1 MTCTSYRI
9 LSIVLLALL
18 PVTQA
23 VAEQFKRL
31 GGYEGHYSLVPTTF
45 LTPEVAASYGIT
57 RARDRAL
64 LNVSIIQPGTGPVRA
79 EVSGSVKDL
88 LGSVRELQFE
98 EVIEGDSVYYL
109 ATIRHGEEEVLR
121 FAIDV
126 RTPDGGRHQLG
137 FQQKTY
143 LDP

>member
-1 MTCTSYRI
+1 MTRRSHRI

-18 PVTQA
+18 PTTHA
-23 VAEQFKRL
+23 LAEQFKRL

-45 LTPEVAASYGIT
+45 LTPEVAADYGIT

-64 LNVSIIQPGTGPVRA
+64 LNVSIIQPGAGPVRA
-79 EVSGSVKDL
+79 QVSGTVKDL
-88 LGSVRELQFE
+88 LGSVRELAFE

-109 ATIRHGEEEVLR
+109 ATVRHGAEEVLR

-126 RTPDGGRHQLG
+126 RTPDGGRHRLA

-143 LDP
+143 LSP